1 MKFSRALLATIAT
14 TNVADAGEC
23 PESHPLAD
31 IRIGKCCKDLA
42 CRFGDYIS
50 CPSLPVL
57 CVDHQ
62 DDEEPTQTHIDGYL
76 PCPDTHPWEW
86 IYSFW
91 GDDYH
96 MCCTDQPTVDAAGDQ
111 SCAGDRKYRAYDYD
125 YDDDDEEPT
134 QTDIDDEEPTQTD
147 LPGYKPCPST
157 HPWEFEN
164 MYDYPMCCPEKPDEN
179 KDNTGFECD
188 YGSIYREYDY
198 GDDIDASKCPA
209 CWKEND
215 ANECE
220 FDTSATECF
229 TQTCNNGAMQLSIN
243 FENLFNSKAA
253 DIGDY
258 DATIGV
264 DLENW
269 PSQTIEFTDNAILM
283 KLKVTTDDL
292 NDPDVTC
299 GTKTNLGGHEVVV
312 ASGAGPCL
320 EVNFVCSFPRE
331 VELSSDGFV
340 VENPMTVGKT
350 TDENGPPTVAGN
362 IKDSFKPI
370 EMVNEDGDAVTD
382 DNVKLGS
389 KISASLESTLTSDR
403 LALYVKDCSIK
414 EGDQVV
420 PIIKNGCYATAVGAS
435 FVDDY
440 ISSAMK
446 ASIQWSTFIMG
457 TFQKTTSNQILTCT
471 TRLCDSTSCKSEVD
485 ALICPIEDTLS
496 YVHAKDI
503 E

>member
-1 MKFSRALLATIAT
+1 MGISKMRGGLFFSSITAAYG
-14 TNVADAGEC
+14 ADCQANQTRDGLEC
-23 PESHPLAD
+23 
-31 IRIGKCCKDLA
+31 R
-42 CRFGDYIS
+42 RW
-50 CPSLPVL
+50 
-57 CVDHQ
+57 
-62 DDEEPTQTHIDGYL
+62 DDE
-76 PCPDTHPWEW
+76 
-86 IYSFW
+86 S
-91 GDDYH
+91 
-96 MCCTDQPTVDAAGDQ
+96 
-111 SCAGDRKYRAYDYD
+111 
-125 YDDDDEEPT
+125 
-134 QTDIDDEEPTQTD
+134 D
-147 LPGYKPCPST
+147 LPGTGRRQQWGREMGSEAENYCRNPDNDSGGVWCYTNDPDDYWGYCDVPECEVEEDNEEST
-157 HPWEFEN
+157 FTCKKTPGQGCNGLLNWGEIFMRKISDQSAESCLDN
-164 MYDYPMCCPEKPDEN
+164 CRLDEECKDFVVTTSGSCYLFSGQCDDKSNQSSADYY
-179 KDNTGFECD
+179 ECSR
-188 YGSIYREYDY
+188 GP
-198 GDDIDASKCPA
+198 AKCPA

-243 FENLFNSKAA
+243 FENLFNSKSA

-299 GTKTNLGGHEVVV
+299 GTKTTLGGHEVVV
-312 ASGAGPCL
+312 ATGAGPCL

-350 TDENGPPTVAGN
+350 TDENGPATVAGN

-403 LALYVKDCSIK
+403 LGLYVKDCSIK

-420 PIIKNGCYATAVGAS
+420 SIIKNGCYASAVGAS

-440 ISSAMK
+440 ISSALK
-446 ASIQWSTFIMG
+446 ASIQWSTFIIG
-457 TFQKTTSNQILTCT
+457 TFQKTTSNQVLTCT
-471 TRLCDSTSCKSEVD
+471 TRFCDSTSCKSEVD